1 MRPTWQNG
9 GPTTTWSSPPCR
21 SPPPARTTRR
31 CCGRRGR
38 VICWDEALT
47 CHPGRSEAEHRDP
60 GVTALR
66 RPLGP
71 GSRQGASGMTRFR
84 G

>member
-1 MRPTWQNG
+1 M
-9 GPTTTWSSPPCR
+9 
-21 SPPPARTTRR
+21 
-31 CCGRRGR
+31 
-38 VICWDEALT
+38 CWDEALT